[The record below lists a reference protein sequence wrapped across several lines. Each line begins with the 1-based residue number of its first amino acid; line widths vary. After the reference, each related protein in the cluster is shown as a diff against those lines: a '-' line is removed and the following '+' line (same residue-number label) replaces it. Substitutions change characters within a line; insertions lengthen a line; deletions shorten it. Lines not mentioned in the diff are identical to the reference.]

1 MKHLL
6 LLLVLC
12 NAALVAASP
21 WNAVAD
27 SIRSQLHFANTPYD
41 SVKILYDLFDV
52 ENSASQREENGKL
65 LYDVAV
71 RAGDDGAR
79 LDMLRQLAVVLS
91 RKPDACLALRKET
104 DKIKSHPELADTKL
118 FLDMYIILTK
128 ARNSSEAERQK
139 QLAGLIANAEKPGG
153 NWYVQVKDL
162 YTVCVYLSLEGAPN
176 LLEDYLDKLEKKL
189 AEKPDLLYA
198 VKNLYYT
205 SAAIHFT
212 DAGRQ
217 AKAVAAD
224 RKLLGVIKGLENMY
238 KGKRRNFRN
247 YDVQKYVSYRRL
259 LHNHKALSS
268 ADVGKYY
275 AASIELSKK
284 NPAVE
289 DDFKASP
296 RVEAYYAVA
305 TKQYAKAV
313 PLLRKAMETSN
324 PGNLQFRR
332 SMLEMIIEAARGA
345 GDSDALAA
353 AIEEYD
359 ALIEKSKDVAS
370 KNLYRELQIKY
381 DINLLRAKNASLE
394 IEKRDSRLAAKR
406 KVIWVISIALAVV
419 VILLLVLLFYYR
431 RTRSLTRNL
440 SAALRRMEQERDT
453 LNRIQTQ
460 LIKARDK
467 AEAANMAKDEFLHSI
482 SHEIRTPLNAIMGF
496 SRLIAKKVPETLAP
510 KFKTFSKQITSNTE
524 LLEVLVNDILYLS
537 SIEKHTPETSSEM
550 ISASTL
556 LSQCAQWASHKVNPG
571 VYVDCRMP
579 RPDILI
585 RSDRGSIEEVLMK
598 MLSNAAKF
606 TSKGSIT
613 LECVDNG
620 PDGTVSFVITDT
632 GSGIPAG
639 YEEEIFERF
648 VKLDSFKQGT
658 GLGLYIC
665 RQIATSL
672 HGKIYADPSYSGGAR
687 FVFTVPKEPVQP
699 SK

>member
-1 MKHLL
+1 M
-6 LLLVLC
+6 
-12 NAALVAASP
+12 
-21 WNAVAD
+21 
-27 SIRSQLHFANTPYD
+27 
-41 SVKILYDLFDV
+41 
-52 ENSASQREENGKL
+52 
-65 LYDVAV
+65 
-71 RAGDDGAR
+71 
-79 LDMLRQLAVVLS
+79 
-91 RKPDACLALRKET
+91 
-104 DKIKSHPELADTKL
+104 
-118 FLDMYIILTK
+118 
-128 ARNSSEAERQK
+128 
-139 QLAGLIANAEKPGG
+139 
-153 NWYVQVKDL
+153 
-162 YTVCVYLSLEGAPN
+162 
-176 LLEDYLDKLEKKL
+176 
-189 AEKPDLLYA
+189 
-198 VKNLYYT
+198 
-205 SAAIHFT
+205 
-212 DAGRQ
+212 
-217 AKAVAAD
+217 AAD

-332 SMLEMIIEAARGA
+332 SMLEMIIEAARGFTTA
-345 GDSDALAA
+345 MPGGCGR
-353 AIEEYD
+353 EYD

-370 KNLYRELQIKY
+370 KNLYRELRIKY
-381 DINLLRAKNASLE
+381 DINLLRAKNASPE

-496 SRLIAKKVPETLAP
+496 SRLIAKKVLETLAP

-524 LLEVLVNDILYLS
+524 LLEALVNDILYLS

-585 RSDRGSIEEVLMK
+585 RSDRG
-598 MLSNAAKF
+598 
-606 TSKGSIT
+606 
-613 LECVDNG
+613 
-620 PDGTVSFVITDT
+620 
-632 GSGIPAG
+632 
-639 YEEEIFERF
+639 
-648 VKLDSFKQGT
+648 
-658 GLGLYIC
+658 IC
-665 RQIATSL
+665 
-672 HGKIYADPSYSGGAR
+672 D
-687 FVFTVPKEPVQP
+687 
-699 SK
+699 